1 MKEHY
6 FRFAI
11 GLKEGKVAVKF
22 RFSVTVVDG
31 VHNHNFSLRQWAHND
46 TRGWIANLQEIG
58 FQMFTVTCVSVSRVS
73 RWHTSKMYKVAF
85 KVRYTYYYE
94 HFLSL
99 FFRKVPSN
107 HRRCLEW
114 KLSRYIKGLYLR
126 LSNNEFLDPVFQQHR
141 NFIQTPYEWRKIV
154 PWNRVILQCRI

>member
-46 TRGWIANLQEIG
+46 TRGWKANLQEIG

-73 RWHTSKMYKVAF
+73 RWHTSKMYRWLLKLD
-85 KVRYTYYYE
+85 T
-94 HFLSL
+94 HTTMNI
-99 FFRKVPSN
+99 FFPFFSGMCRQIIADALN
-107 HRRCLEW
+107 GTCQGTL
-114 KLSRYIKGLYLR
+114 KGCA
-126 LSNNEFLDPVFQQHR
+126 SD
-141 NFIQTPYEWRKIV
+141 
-154 PWNRVILQCRI
+154 

>member
-6 FRFAI
+6 FIFAI

-22 RFSVTVVDG
+22 LFSVTVVDG

-46 TRGWIANLQEIG
+46 TRGWKAILQEIG
-58 FQMFTVTCVSVSRVS
+58 FQIFTVTCVSVSRVS

-85 KVRYTYYYE
+85 KVRYAYYYE

-99 FFRKVPSN
+99 FFQESAVKSSQMP
-107 HRRCLEW
+107 
-114 KLSRYIKGLYLR
+114 
-126 LSNNEFLDPVFQQHR
+126 
-141 NFIQTPYEWRKIV
+141 
-154 PWNRVILQCRI
+154 

>member
-46 TRGWIANLQEIG
+46 TRGWEANLQEIG
-58 FQMFTVTCVSVSRVS
+58 FQMVTVTCVSVSRVS

-99 FFRKVPSN
+99 FFQESAVKSSQMP
-107 HRRCLEW
+107 
-114 KLSRYIKGLYLR
+114 
-126 LSNNEFLDPVFQQHR
+126 
-141 NFIQTPYEWRKIV
+141 
-154 PWNRVILQCRI
+154 